1 MSKFDVD
8 SIKSMTMTDDGIQ
21 FELDES
27 EEEDKELGE
36 EEEEQEYELADDDSS
51 TGEDDEEEAE
61 EKPSRSKSKSDDNI
75 EARFNRIEG
84 LIDKM
89 ATAIVDGRGKA
100 KITEEEEE
108 DLEDLDDPKKLLST
122 IEKRVAKIIDNRLA
136 PHQDAMQAATVRSQF
151 DAAAGRYGQTFI
163 DAAPLVARLMLAS
176 KGSMSVE
183 EAYDELKKNGIVKS
197 VPRKTKQQVIKEKKQ
212 VKSDADDEEVVT
224 TGNRVP
230 LRKKGRSVKE
240 SAMEALKK
248 LSRGEL

>member
-1 MSKFDVD
+1 MPKFDVD

-27 EEEDKELGE
+27 EDDEQKDSGE
-36 EEEEQEYELADDDSS
+36 EEEEQEFELADDDDAE
-51 TGEDDEEEAE
+51 GEEEEVE
-61 EKPSRSKSKSDDNI
+61 EKPSGSKSKSDTDI
-75 EARFNRIEG
+75 EARFNRIEN

-100 KITEEEEE
+100 KVVEEEEE
-108 DLEDLDDPKKLLST
+108 DLDDLDDPKKLLST
-122 IEKRVAKIIDNRLA
+122 IEKRVAKLIDNRLA
-136 PHQDAMQAATVRSQF
+136 PHQDAMQAATVRAQF
-151 DAAAGRYGQTFI
+151 DSAAGKYGQTFV

-176 KGSMSVE
+176 KGAMSVE
-183 EAYDELKKNGIVKS
+183 EAYATLKENGMVKS
-197 VPRKTKQQVIKEKKQ
+197 NGRKTKQQVIKEKKQ

-240 SAMEALKK
+240 SAMEALKR